1 MSDRLAR
8 LSRQHALFPWERRTH
23 SERTSERAEAVLAG
37 IAAAVE
43 WKRDQDKAAR
53 QQATEAAEQRAAA
66 EEIERNQS
74 AEMMA
79 GACAELRIA
88 IETDPQAAERDMLA
102 LIERLGI
109 QPSAPGTGSLMSG
122 FNSDPAFSSDE
133 ALASF
138 DMDATINATIVSH
151 ESEHQPGEEEVPAD
165 GEQVEVQ
172 QQAEAQQAEARR
184 AQAAR
189 AEAQRDE
196 TQRAEVQQMN
206 EAQVCPRPSGISSAR
221 VRITL
226 FVSEMPVAVL

>member
-1 MSDRLAR
+1 MIKRLSLHLQEVSDRLAR
-8 LSRQHALFPWERRTH
+8 LSREHALFPWDRQSR
-23 SERTSERAEAVLAG
+23 SERHSQRAEAVLAG

-43 WKRDQDKAAR
+43 WKRDQDIAEEAAR

-79 GACAELRIA
+79 GAFAELRIA

-102 LIERLGI
+102 SIERLGI

-138 DMDATINATIVSH
+138 DMDASINATIVSH
-151 ESEHQPGEEEVPAD
+151 EAEHQPGEEEVPAVD
-165 GEQVEVQ
+165 
-172 QQAEAQQAEARR
+172 RR
-184 AQAAR
+184 PQSVVGR
-189 AEAQRDE
+189 QPSVVSTSPYSVDRSH
-196 TQRAEVQQMN
+196 
-206 EAQVCPRPSGISSAR
+206 RPVVNSQYSVLRSQSQKSVSS
-221 VRITL
+221 
-226 FVSEMPVAVL
+226 P

>member
-1 MSDRLAR
+1 MIKCLSLHLQEVSDRLAR
-8 LSRQHALFPWERRTH
+8 LSREHALFPWDHQSR
-23 SERTSERAEAVLAG
+23 SERHSQRAEAVLAG

-43 WKRDQDKAAR
+43 WKRDQDIAEEAAR
-53 QQATEAAEQRAAA
+53 QQAAEQRAAA

-74 AEMMA
+74 TEMMA
-79 GACAELRIA
+79 GAFAELRNA

-102 LIERLGI
+102 LAERLGI
-109 QPSAPGTGSLMSG
+109 QPSAPGTGSLMSD
-122 FNSDPAFSSDE
+122 FNSEPTFLSDE
-133 ALASF
+133 TLASF
-138 DMDATINATIVSH
+138 DMDAIINATIVSH

-165 GEQVEVQ
+165 GDQVEVQ

-206 EAQVCPRPSGISSAR
+206 EAQVCQRPSGISS
-221 VRITL
+221 V
-226 FVSEMPVAVL
+226 